1 MIIRMIRTKVIAV
14 LLGPSGVGLEAIF
27 DSIVSLARTVVDL
40 GMHTSGVRQIAV
52 AAATGSQEP
61 IARTATVLRRACLI
75 FGLIGALAVFLGR
88 DSISQLAF
96 GSTERA
102 REIAILSLILV
113 FGAAAGGH
121 GALLTGMRRI
131 TDLARMEIWGT
142 LLGAAASIPIVLVMG
157 LEGVAVYM
165 VVAAGAGVLVSW
177 YYVRQVRLPVVTL
190 TSRDVCREAAAL
202 LRLGFAFVT
211 TSVMSVGALFLLRVL
226 VTRTA
231 GVEAAG
237 QFQAASALS
246 SVYVGFVLTAMGRDF
261 FPRLSAVASDNARC
275 NQTVNEQAEVSFL
288 LALPGLLATLALAPW
303 VIRGFYSAEF
313 SIAHEI
319 LAWQLVGMLLRLAS
333 WPLGFILMAKGRSFT
348 FMATDA
354 LAWTVYVLFGWL

>member
-1 MIIRMIRTKVIAV
+1 MQRKRTSHLEALKSSTVIGGSTAIIMIIRMIRTKVIAV

-113 FGAAAGGH
+113 FGVVAGGH

-142 LLGAAASIPIVLVMG
+142 LLGAAASIPIVLV
-157 LEGVAVYM
+157 
-165 VVAAGAGVLVSW
+165 
-177 YYVRQVRLPVVTL
+177 
-190 TSRDVCREAAAL
+190 
-202 LRLGFAFVT
+202 
-211 TSVMSVGALFLLRVL
+211 
-226 VTRTA
+226 
-231 GVEAAG
+231 
-237 QFQAASALS
+237 
-246 SVYVGFVLTAMGRDF
+246 
-261 FPRLSAVASDNARC
+261 
-275 NQTVNEQAEVSFL
+275 
-288 LALPGLLATLALAPW
+288 
-303 VIRGFYSAEF
+303 
-313 SIAHEI
+313 
-319 LAWQLVGMLLRLAS
+319 
-333 WPLGFILMAKGRSFT
+333 
-348 FMATDA
+348 
-354 LAWTVYVLFGWL
+354 

>member
-121 GALLTGMRRI
+121 AGLLTGLLGN
-131 TDLARMEIWGT
+131 TDLAREGVGGS
-142 LLGAAASIPIVLVMG
+142 LVGGAA
-157 LEGVAVYM
+157 
-165 VVAAGAGVLVSW
+165 
-177 YYVRQVRLPVVTL
+177 RQPH
-190 TSRDVCREAAAL
+190 RDV
-202 LRLGFAFVT
+202 
-211 TSVMSVGALFLLRVL
+211 
-226 VTRTA
+226 
-231 GVEAAG
+231 
-237 QFQAASALS
+237 
-246 SVYVGFVLTAMGRDF
+246 
-261 FPRLSAVASDNARC
+261 
-275 NQTVNEQAEVSFL
+275 
-288 LALPGLLATLALAPW
+288 
-303 VIRGFYSAEF
+303 
-313 SIAHEI
+313 
-319 LAWQLVGMLLRLAS
+319 
-333 WPLGFILMAKGRSFT
+333 
-348 FMATDA
+348 
-354 LAWTVYVLFGWL
+354 